1 MHAISLISLAL
12 MLSRFV
18 LCVHIALRDAF
29 NLTLAGLI
37 VAVSIFKSR
46 LPLPFVRPLCTARNF
61 WAFSFASRSPYQQ
74 RSDDCARDYIHL
86 TCI

>member
-37 VAVSIFKSR
+37 VAVSSFKSR

-61 WAFSFASRSPYQQ
+61 WAFPSPRGHRISSEATTAPQTTY
-74 RSDDCARDYIHL
+74 
-86 TCI
+86 T